1 MSVLSRVVLCDWPCT
16 KVYILGSCLAYR
28 VSNSLSS
35 SSSGTGLESPAFYC
49 AVDYVFCKLSWLRL
63 IRQNLKLFNFFMS
76 FARPSYCISS
86 LKLFFKN
93 CFGSGELR
101 VFLMRPWQWLTRLP
115 GLPDLSRRLR
125 PLLEAKPVTLCG
137 LPVSNCPNGF
147 FYRMLAISPL
157 PITLMTFYFWFPF
170 LSRMRITLFYGGG
183 YN

>member
-16 KVYILGSCLAYR
+16 KVYILGSYLAYR

-147 FYRMLAISPL
+147 FYRMLAMSPL
-157 PITLMTFYFWFPF
+157 PITLMTLYFWFPF